1 MRVVLDTD
9 VVVAPLRSP
18 TGASAAI
25 LMAALD
31 KRVTLVAN
39 VPLVIEYEATCR
51 LAEHRIAAG
60 LNDRDVQQFLDAVVA
75 MIEPVETHFLWRP
88 RLRDPADEMEVPTMT
103 SITTYPLRL
112 PRSVK
117 VAIEKLAKEE
127 GVSINQF
134 VATAVAEKLSAMNTA

>member
-9 VVVAPLRSP
+9 VVVAALRSP

-39 VPLVIEYEATCR
+39 VSLVIEYEATCR

-60 LNDRDVQQFLDAVVA
+60 LNEREVMQFLDAVVA

-88 RLRDPADEMEVPTMT
+88 RLRDPADEMVLEAAVNGRAAAIVTFNTRDYGKVPNDFGVEVLLPQDV
-103 SITTYPLRL
+103 LRRF
-112 PRSVK
+112 P
-117 VAIEKLAKEE
+117 
-127 GVSINQF
+127 Q
-134 VATAVAEKLSAMNTA
+134 